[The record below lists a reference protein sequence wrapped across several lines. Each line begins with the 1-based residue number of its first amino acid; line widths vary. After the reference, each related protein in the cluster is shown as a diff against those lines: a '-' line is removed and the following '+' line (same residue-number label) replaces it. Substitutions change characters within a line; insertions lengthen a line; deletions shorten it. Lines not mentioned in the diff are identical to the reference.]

1 MVKIMHI
8 PDSEGRGSLGKAYRA
23 RTDENRVRPDR
34 SPFPVN
40 WAKDFANFRSA
51 FVIHLQW

>member
-1 MVKIMHI
+1 MHI